1 MSRVIGRLI
10 ERTGWGL
17 PLALTAMAGAV
28 TGQATGSIGGLAGG
42 MDAGWVG
49 AAMTGTAL
57 VVLMAALLLLVLSF
71 FVWWRRSLLAALIIL
86 TFVLCAYSVDHQR
99 RGVLPPELAGHDFIL
114 TGKIQS
120 LDVDAR
126 RARFVFEI
134 EGCRPAVV
142 EDICPA
148 GTRVRLSWYD
158 APPLLT
164 GERWTLTARLR
175 QPLGFANPDTFDYGA
190 WLWREGIQ
198 ALGYVRDE
206 ASNRVGEAPL
216 SLRRIALDRLD
227 TTDLSPRGKRWLA
240 ALTLG
245 AGERLDDEDWDLL
258 NATGTTH
265 LMVISGLHI
274 GLVAALALWLARR
287 LARWWQP
294 SSWRMTL
301 WPWFAAGVAAF
312 AYAGMAGFEPPAM
325 RAAIM
330 TAVGLWAASGRHS
343 PGWWQAWWLA
353 LAAVVIVDPLAPWRP
368 GLWLSFTAVA
378 VLIVA
383 WSGRQRP
390 SGWRGWC
397 LALLRSQW
405 LLAPIM
411 AAAVLLAFGRLSP
424 LAPLINLVAVPL
436 VSSLMVP
443 LGFVGWLFAPWPT
456 LAGWAWWPFD
466 HLADA
471 LARFLAGAAD
481 LLPLWTPDSW
491 WRLPIAVALLLWGMV
506 WLLPGVERM
515 TRVWACA
522 VLLALVWLIRPPVLA
537 PGEMIVTVFDV
548 GQGQLVQLET
558 RDRRVL
564 MDTGPRFSSGFMP
577 AALLWSPGQHFDDVI
592 VTHSDTDHSGGVQAL
607 RQDHHVG
614 QWWAPRG
621 NDLGLPSRPCETG
634 VTWHDDDA
642 VWEFLS
648 PPPGEIA
655 ENTNDRSCVLLVTLA
670 EHRVLITGDASA
682 DRERVF
688 VETLK
693 AQLPSSPSI
702 DVLVAGHH
710 GSATSSSPA
719 LVDAIRPVEVIFSSG
734 RGNPF
739 GHPAP
744 EVVQRFLDAGSRI
757 WNTAYDGAVRITL
770 SASGIDVHAQRHPG
784 WARRSAVE
792 PVDVG
797 VESSP

>member
-1 MSRVIGRLI
+1 MPRVIARLI
-10 ERTGWGL
+10 QRTGWGV
-17 PLALTAMAGAV
+17 PLALAAMSGSLVGASAGDI
-28 TGQATGSIGGLAGG
+28 TRLAGG
-42 MDAGWVG
+42 VEAEWIRSTMAI
-49 AAMTGTAL
+49 
-57 VVLMAALLLLVLSF
+57 AALALLIIAL
-71 FVWWRRSLLAALIIL
+71 WRRSLLAGLIVL
-86 TFVLCAYSVDHQR
+86 AFVFCAYSVDHQR
-99 RGVLPPELAGHDFIL
+99 HGVLPPTLAGHDFIL
-114 TGKIQS
+114 TGRVLA
-120 LDVDAR
+120 LDVDDR
-126 RARFVFEI
+126 RARFPFEI
-134 EGCRPAVV
+134 EACRPLAPA
-142 EDICPA
+142 DSCPSSK
-148 GTRVRLSWYD
+148 RVRLSWYEA
-158 APPLLT
+158 APLQT

-206 ASNRVGEAPL
+206 APDRVGDAPF
-216 SLRRIALDRLD
+216 SLRQFALDGLE
-227 TTDLSPRGKRWLA
+227 TVDLSPRGKRWLA

-245 AGERLDDEDWDLL
+245 AGERLDDDDWDLL

-287 LARWWQP
+287 LSRWWQP
-294 SSWRMTL
+294 SSWRMML
-301 WPWFAAGVAAF
+301 WPWLAAGVAAF

-368 GLWLSFTAVA
+368 GLWLSFTAVG
-378 VLIVA
+378 VLILA
-383 WSGRQRP
+383 WSGRPRP
-390 SGWRGWC
+390 AGPRGWC
-397 LALLRSQW
+397 TALLRSQW
-405 LLAPIM
+405 LLAPVM
-411 AAAVLLAFGRLSP
+411 AAAVLLAFGRLSL
-424 LAPLINLVAVPL
+424 LAPLVNLVAVPL

-443 LGFVGWLFAPWPT
+443 LGFVGWPFVAWPM
-456 LAGWAWWPFD
+456 LASWAWWPFD
-466 HLADA
+466 QLAAA
-471 LARFLAGAAD
+471 LAHALAGVAA
-481 LLPLWTPDSW
+481 LLPLWTPDPW
-491 WRLPIAVALLLWGMV
+491 WRWPVALALLLWGLT
-506 WLLPGVERM
+506 WLLPGVERV
-515 TRVWACA
+515 TRAGVSV
-522 VLLALVWLIRPPVLA
+522 VLLFSVTLLRPPGLDA
-537 PGEMIVTVFDV
+537 ETLRVTVYDV

-564 MDTGPRFSSGFMP
+564 VDTGPRFHSGFMP
-577 AALLWSPGQHFDDVI
+577 AALLWPAGQHFDDVI
-592 VTHSDTDHSGGVQAL
+592 VTHSDIDHAGGVQSL
-607 RQDHHVG
+607 RQDHHVER
-614 QWWAPRG
+614 WWAPPG
-621 NDLGLPSRPCETG
+621 NDLGLPSRPCEAG
-634 VTWHDDDA
+634 IVWHDDDA

-655 ENTNDRSCVLLVTLA
+655 QNSNDRSCVLLVTLGNR
-670 EHRVLITGDASA
+670 RVLITGDASA

-693 AQLPSSPSI
+693 SELPAPQSV

-710 GSATSSSPA
+710 GSATSSSAA
-719 LVDAIRPVEVIFSSG
+719 LIDTIRPIDVIFSSG

-744 EVVQRFLDAGSRI
+744 AVVQRFLDAGSRI

-770 SASGIDVHAQRHPG
+770 SPRGVDVSAQRHPG

-792 PVDVG
+792 REDVG